1 VGTSLVLFRIS
12 GIDVRVHWSFVLA
25 LAFGAYIYRDNP
37 AGPLVGALYGM
48 LVILLLF
55 LCVTLHEFGHAL
67 TAKRF
72 GVGVEHIT
80 LLPIGGVASLERMP
94 DKPMQELLITV
105 AGPLVN
111 FVIALLLLPFTLL
124 LLSMRFGSY
133 PSNFASV
140 VLQTMQQP
148 GLTGLVS
155 YLFITNILLGLFNL
169 LPAFP
174 MDGGRILRALLA
186 MTMSYVRATNIAV
199 LVGRLMAVI
208 FAIFGL
214 VTGNILMMLIA
225 FFVYVGGGAEREA
238 VQSRAV
244 LKHFTAA
251 QALTHTAVNL
261 YSTERLSRAV
271 ELIMSSYQA
280 DYPVL
285 DLGSKFVGVLTR
297 PVLIRS
303 LAEVGPEARIIDV
316 MLPAKEIPVVSP
328 TTDLAEV
335 WEAMAGNGA
344 RVVAVKNQHEFV
356 GLLTLDDITEVF
368 QVMGATIS
376 KTGRPTPSS
385 SMPTTPTPKPTE
397 HTAADA

>member
-285 DLGSKFVGVLTR
+285 DLGSKFVGV
-297 PVLIRS
+297 
-303 LAEVGPEARIIDV
+303 IDV